1 LFAFS
6 QLLSDLEDRVKA
18 RQSLSQSGGVAV
30 KIEHRKAAA
39 TVLRHWSNLLRSSL
53 IGVFTGIL
61 PAAGSSISNILAY
74 DQAKKASKQPEKF
87 GTGCEDGIIAP
98 ESANNATAGG
108 ALITMMA
115 LGIPGDIVTAVM
127 LGALLIHDIIPS
139 PTFIT
144 ESPALAYSLFLAF
157 FVAHFMMLALQS
169 YTLRIFVLVTKVRM
183 YILASIILAYCAIG
197 VFALSNI
204 AFDIWTLFWFGVLG
218 YLMRIFGFPLAP
230 MILGV
235 VLGGI
240 AEQWLSR
247 ALARSDDLSYFVT
260 SPWSL
265 FFLILAA
272 FSMFFP
278 KYQADRGKS
287 AWTLFYPAIFT
298 MSLSVPA
305 FMMGGS
311 VRIVLGVLLIAMA
324 LRALF
329 KNHRNGW
336 KVDPRASSAPQLREG

>member
-1 LFAFS
+1 M
-6 QLLSDLEDRVKA
+6 
-18 RQSLSQSGGVAV
+18 
-30 KIEHRKAAA
+30 
-39 TVLRHWSNLLRSSL
+39 TVLKHWVNLVRSSF

-61 PAAGSSISNILAY
+61 PAAGRSISNILAY
-74 DQAKKASKQPEKF
+74 DQAKKASKHPETF

-139 PTFIT
+139 PTFIIET
-144 ESPALAYSLFLAF
+144 PILAYSLFLAF
-157 FVAHFMMLALQS
+157 FVANFMMLALQS
-169 YTLRIFVLVTKVRM
+169 YTLRLFVLITKVRM
-183 YILASIILAYCAIG
+183 YVLASIILAYCAIG

-204 AFDIWTLFWFGVLG
+204 AFDIWTLFWFGILG

-235 VLGGI
+235 VLGRI
-240 AEQWLSR
+240 AEQWLAR
-247 ALARSDDLSYFVT
+247 ALARSDDLTYFVT

-272 FSMFFP
+272 FSVFFP
-278 KYQADRGKS
+278 KYQTERGRKK
-287 AWTLFYPAIFT
+287 WTLFYPAIFT
-298 MSLSVPA
+298 ISLSVPA
-305 FMMGGS
+305 FMMGGP
-311 VRIVLGVLLIAMA
+311 VRIGLGILLIAMGIRWLIKHNA
-324 LRALF
+324 
-329 KNHRNGW
+329 NGW
-336 KVDPRASSAPQLREG
+336 KVDPAASNAPQLREG